1 MPRARRAYSSRQA
14 RPQRLDP
21 HRPRPILPPQ
31 AHAAAVPALAGRP
44 HAEPRP
50 DAADAPA
57 VAQLDL
63 LPPPGPHGAR
73 GAQGKPLCAGRCAD
87 LGARADGRAVHP
99 GLGGDEAPRAALAAQ
114 PGEALQPDV
123 GALGGQPPGA
133 PALTLDDD
141 LDARPRMEVEPDE
154 AGLASVGAQR
164 DGVVGRR
171 GRRGSRE
178 YGCQAGGERPP
189 PHRTRTVGPA
199 TRPART
205 RYAPARPMSIR

>member
-73 GAQGKPLCAGRCAD
+73 GAQGEALRAGGCAD
-87 LGARADGRAVHP
+87 LRGRADRRAVHP
-99 GLGGDEAPRAALAAQ
+99 GLGGDEAPRAALAAP
-114 PGEALQPDV
+114 PGEALEPEV
-123 GALGGQPPGA
+123 GALRDHPPGA
-133 PALTLDDD
+133 ALTLDDD
-141 LDARPRMEVEPDE
+141 LDARPRMEVEPDV
-154 AGLASVGAQR
+154 AGLAGVGAQR
-164 DGVVGRR
+164 DGVVGVN
-171 GRRGSRE
+171 GRRGPRE
-178 YGCQAGGERPP
+178 YGCEPGGERRP
-189 PHRTRTVGPA
+189 PHRTR
-199 TRPART
+199 
-205 RYAPARPMSIR
+205 